1 MPSANGHGAKPERI
15 ALYLRVSSEEQRE
28 AGTIQT
34 QRAELERHA
43 AAHGFDVF
51 DVYDDD
57 GVSGTIPLHE
67 RPAGARLLEDAKRD
81 AFESVLVY
89 RLDRL
94 ARTQLAILDAAD
106 RLERVGVALRSA
118 TEHYETAT
126 PAGRLM
132 FQMLGSFAEFERE
145 SIRQRTRDGLYRA
158 HRAGKKTGALPYGYT
173 VDEGGML
180 AIMPEEAVIVRQVF
194 ENIARG
200 GSTLYAEAKRLNAL
214 GVPTPGL
221 RYSSGP
227 AKKPKATGWR
237 EAVLHDLVHRRTYEG
252 VAEVRLA
259 TGEIV
264 EQEVP
269 AIVSAETRRRALEQ
283 LRENQC
289 YSGGRPHRF
298 YLLRGLVKCAVC
310 GSGCTGRTKSAYGR
324 RYVYYRCRDDH
335 TSRGLRAERGHAPGV
350 PAEWLEATIW
360 EDVRSFLRNPGETL
374 RRVREQM
381 QTDTPIEVEE
391 RRADL
396 ARRLADKRAE
406 RERWLRLYTRGAID
420 EVELD
425 THLHTLRSEMDALEL
440 LLQGVEDEVAR
451 QQEHA
456 QIARDTAVS
465 LERLATRLSELEE
478 DDSETALE
486 KRRKLVQ
493 LLVCRIEVGRDEDG
507 RIHIRTIYRFAD
519 PSVTGVRNPSRPR
532 GAEAPLPP
540 AVGSGLEHL
549 HLGER
554 DLLGPH
560 QDELGYPHAH
570 LDAEGLLA
578 VVVDEGD
585 HDLPAVPRVYET
597 RGVDRRDP
605 VARREPAAR

>member
-1 MPSANGHGAKPERI
+1 MPTSNGHGSKSGATERV

-34 QRAELERHA
+34 QDDYLERHA
-43 AAHGFDVF
+43 AELGFEAVE
-51 DVYDDD
+51 VYADD
-57 GVSGTIPLHE
+57 GISGTIPLHE
-67 RPAGARLLEDAKRD
+67 RPEGRRLLEDARLGKFD
-81 AFESVLVY
+81 TVLVY

-106 RLERVGVALRSA
+106 RLERVGVSLRSA

-145 SIRQRTRDGLYRA
+145 SIRQRTRDGVYRA
-158 HRAGKKTGALPYGYT
+158 HRAGKRTGALPYGYT
-173 VDEGGML
+173 VNEAGML
-180 AIMPEEAVIVRQVF
+180 AILPEEAAIVQQIF
-194 ENIARG
+194 ERLAS
-200 GSTLYAEAKRLNAL
+200 GSTHYAEAKRLNTL
-214 GVPTPGL
+214 GVSAPGL
-221 RYSSGP
+221 RYSTGP
-227 AKKPKATGWR
+227 SRKPKATGWR

-252 VAEVRLA
+252 IAEVRLA

-269 AIVSAETRRRALEQ
+269 AIVSAETRRRALKQ

-310 GSGCTGRTKSAYGR
+310 GSGCTGRTKTAYGR

-335 TSRGLRAERGHAPGV
+335 TSRRIRAERGHAPGV

-360 EDVRSFLRNPGETL
+360 EDVRGFLRNPGETL

-381 QTDTPIEVEE
+381 QTDIPVEIEE
-391 RRADL
+391 RRTEL
-396 ARRLADKRAE
+396 TRRLADKRAE

-425 THLHTLRSEMDALEL
+425 THLHALRSETDALEL
-440 LLQGVEDEVAR
+440 LLQGVEDEIAR

-456 QIARDTAVS
+456 QIARDTGAW
-465 LERLATRLSELEE
+465 LERLATRLDELE

-493 LLVCRIEVGRDEDG
+493 LLVCRIEVGRDEYG
-507 RIHIRTIYRFAD
+507 RVHIRAIYRFAD
-519 PSVTGVRNPSRPR
+519 PSVTGVRNPS
-532 GAEAPLPP
+532 
-540 AVGSGLEHL
+540 
-549 HLGER
+549 
-554 DLLGPH
+554 
-560 QDELGYPHAH
+560 
-570 LDAEGLLA
+570 
-578 VVVDEGD
+578 
-585 HDLPAVPRVYET
+585 
-597 RGVDRRDP
+597 
-605 VARREPAAR
+605 

>member
-1 MPSANGHGAKPERI
+1 MPSTNGHGSKPERV
-15 ALYLRVSSEEQRE
+15 ALYMRVSSEEQRE
-28 AGTIQT
+28 AGTIET
-34 QRAELERHA
+34 QSEELGRHTTTW
-43 AAHGFDVF
+43 GFEVF
-51 DVYDDD
+51 GVYSDD
-57 GVSGTIPLHE
+57 GVSGTIPLHA
-67 RPAGARLLEDAKRD
+67 RPAGARLLEDAKAGKFD
-81 AFESVLVY
+81 TVLVY

-106 RLERVGVALRSA
+106 RLERADVALRSA

-145 SIRQRTRDGLYRA
+145 SIRQRTRDGVYRA
-158 HRAGKKTGALPYGYT
+158 HRAGKRTGALPYGYS
-173 VDEGGML
+173 VDEAGML
-180 AIMPEEAVIVRQVF
+180 AILPEEAAIVQQIF
-194 ENIARG
+194 ERLAS
-200 GSTLYAEAKRLNAL
+200 GSTLYAEAKRLNTL
-214 GVPTPGL
+214 GVPAPGL
-221 RYSSGP
+221 RYSTGP
-227 AKKPKATGWR
+227 SRKPKATGWR

-252 VAEVRLA
+252 IAEVRLA
-259 TGEIV
+259 TGEVV

-298 YLLRGLVKCAVC
+298 YLLRGLVKCTVC
-310 GSGCTGRTKSAYGR
+310 GSGCTGRTKTAYGR

-335 TSRGLRAERGHAPGV
+335 TSRGFRAERGHAPGV

-360 EDVRSFLRNPGETL
+360 EDVRGFLRNPGETL

-381 QTDTPIEVEE
+381 QTDIPAEVEE
-391 RRADL
+391 RCADL
-396 ARRLADKRAE
+396 TRRLADKRAE

-425 THLHTLRSEMDALEL
+425 AHLHALRSEMDALEL
-440 LLQGVEDEVAR
+440 LLQGVEDEIAR

-456 QIARDTAVS
+456 QIAQDTAVL

-493 LLVCRIEVGRDEDG
+493 LLVRRIEVGRGEYG

-519 PSVTGVRNPSRPR
+519 PSATGVRNPS
-532 GAEAPLPP
+532 
-540 AVGSGLEHL
+540 
-549 HLGER
+549 
-554 DLLGPH
+554 
-560 QDELGYPHAH
+560 
-570 LDAEGLLA
+570 
-578 VVVDEGD
+578 
-585 HDLPAVPRVYET
+585 
-597 RGVDRRDP
+597 
-605 VARREPAAR
+605 